1 MAEAQVDR
9 QRSWRSALTLRI
21 GPGHNWFLGRWRD
34 REKDLH
40 REALIGCLAACVTL
54 TSSALA
60 SSGPVGWL
68 GDGSGAFS
76 AGTVPTGWT
85 SESPGG
91 WSVKMPAW
99 SNASPVAIGE
109 RICVTAEPL
118 TVLCVSSKTGKTLWS
133 HDVSYLDTVGDAE
146 RDRVAGERAEAARLA
161 KALRQKERQLNKL
174 KRAMRKARGS
184 QDAAARSQ
192 ALLAEIG
199 PLKEKLDGYAHL
211 RPPEPIDVM
220 GTAPST
226 PVSDGVYLYALLGN
240 GVVAS
245 FTLDGALRWA
255 KHLGAPSQRMRGFHK
270 GQTASPLLVDGVLV
284 VALNHL
290 VGLDPQTGQE
300 RWRRSEPY
308 LDFGPPRA
316 TTIDG
321 VALVV
326 TPMGEVVRVSDG
338 ALLAS
343 NLGVSV
349 YFVSPITQGRR
360 IYFVGATTDPDL
372 QERTA
377 VAVELSGPLNDLRV
391 KELWRTS
398 LAREKTY
405 ATPLLHDGLIYAL
418 GIRGS
423 LVVLEAKSGQVVYEQ
438 VVPLG
443 HGDVMPSPVVSG
455 DRLVMMG
462 GSGEV
467 VVART
472 GRRYEVIH
480 QAKLGEA
487 RATPALVKGR
497 IIVRD
502 LDRLWSLTAP
512 R

>member
-1 MAEAQVDR
+1 
-9 QRSWRSALTLRI
+9 
-21 GPGHNWFLGRWRD
+21 
-34 REKDLH
+34 
-40 REALIGCLAACVTL
+40 
-54 TSSALA
+54 
-60 SSGPVGWL
+60 
-68 GDGSGAFS
+68 
-76 AGTVPTGWT
+76 
-85 SESPGG
+85 
-91 WSVKMPAW
+91 MPAW
-99 SNASPVAIGE
+99 SNASPVVVGD
-109 RICVTAEPL
+109 RIVVTVEPL
-118 TVLCVSSKTGKTLWS
+118 TVLCVSAKTGKTLWS
-133 HDVSYLDTVGDAE
+133 HAVSYLDTVGDAE
-146 RDRVAGERAEAARLA
+146 RARVTKDRAEAARVA
-161 KALRQKERQLNKL
+161 SALKSKERALNKL
-174 KRAMRKARGS
+174 NRAMRKARGR
-184 QDAAARSQ
+184 QDAVARSQ

-199 PLKEKLDGYAHL
+199 PLKEQLDTYAHL

-226 PVSDGVYLYALLGN
+226 PVSDGAHVYALLGN

-255 KHLGAPSQRMRGFHK
+255 KHLGHPSQRMRGFQK

-290 VGLDPQTGQE
+290 VGLDPRTGEE

-321 VALVV
+321 TALVV

-343 NLGVSV
+343 NLGASV
-349 YFVSPITQGRR
+349 YFVSPLTQGRR
-360 IYFVGATTDPDL
+360 VYFVGATTDPDL

-377 VAVELSGPLNDLRV
+377 VAVDLSGPVSSLKATEV
-391 KELWRTS
+391 WRRT
-398 LAREKTY
+398 LPREKTY
-405 ATPLLHDGLIYAL
+405 ATPLLHGGLIYAL

-423 LVVLEAKSGQVVYEQ
+423 LVVLDADNGQVVYEA

-443 HGDVMPSPVVSG
+443 HGDVMPSPVISG

-467 VVART
+467 VIARA
-472 GRRYEVIH
+472 GRRYEALY
-480 QAKLGEA
+480 QAQLGET
-487 RATPALVKGR
+487 RATPALVGGR

>member
-1 MAEAQVDR
+1 MH
-9 QRSWRSALTLRI
+9 SW
-21 GPGHNWFLGRWRD
+21 
-34 REKDLH
+34 
-40 REALIGCLAACVTL
+40 ALIGFIAGLIALSPAAD
-54 TSSALA
+54 AAPA
-60 SSGPVGWL
+60 SVGWL

-76 AGTVPTGWT
+76 GGTVPTGWT
-85 SESPGG
+85 SASPGG
-91 WSVKMPAW
+91 WSVEMPTW
-99 SNASPVAIGE
+99 SNASPVVVGD
-109 RICVTAEPL
+109 RIIVTAEPM
-118 TVLCVSSKTGKTLWS
+118 TVLCVSAKTGKTLWS
-133 HDVSYLDTVGDAE
+133 HAVTYLDTVSDSE
-146 RDRVAGERAEAARLA
+146 RPQAKREHSEAARVA
-161 KALRQKERQLNKL
+161 KVLKAKELELNKL
-174 KRAMRKARGS
+174 KRTMRKARGGK
-184 QDAAARSQ
+184 AAAQRSQ

-199 PLKEKLDGYAHL
+199 PLKEQHDSYAHL
-211 RPPEPIDVM
+211 RPPTPIDVM

-226 PVSDGVYLYALLGN
+226 PVSDGAYVYALLGN

-255 KHLGAPSQRMRGFHK
+255 KHLGLPTQRMRGFHK

-290 VGLDPQTGQE
+290 IGLDPQTGAE

-343 NLGVSV
+343 NIGVSV
-349 YFVSPITQGRR
+349 YFVSPLTQGRR
-360 IYFVGATTDPDL
+360 VYFVGATTDPDL

-377 VAVELSGPLNDLRV
+377 VALNLSGPLSALKV
-391 KELWRTS
+391 TEVWRRA
-398 LAREKTY
+398 LVREKTY

-423 LVVLEAKSGQVVYEQ
+423 LVVLEAESGRVVYET

-443 HGDVMPSPVVSG
+443 HGDVMPSPVISG

-467 VVART
+467 VIARA
-472 GRRYEVIH
+472 GRRYEALH
-480 QAKLGEA
+480 QAHLGES
-487 RATPALVKGR
+487 RATPALVDGR

-502 LDRLWSLTAP
+502 LERLWSLTSP

>member
-1 MAEAQVDR
+1 M
-9 QRSWRSALTLRI
+9 
-21 GPGHNWFLGRWRD
+21 
-34 REKDLH
+34 H
-40 REALIGCLAACVTL
+40 RGALIGCIAALWVL
-54 TSSALA
+54 SASA
-60 SSGPVGWL
+60 AAASGPIGWL
-68 GDGSGAFS
+68 GDGSGTFS

-85 SESPGG
+85 SSAPGG

-99 SNASPVAIGE
+99 SNASPVVVGD
-109 RICVTAEPL
+109 RIIVTAEPL
-118 TVLCVSSKTGKTLWS
+118 TVLCVSAKTGKTLWS

-146 RDRVAGERAEAARLA
+146 RARVTQERAEAARVA
-161 KALRQKERQLNKL
+161 AALRAKERELNKL

-199 PLKEKLDGYAHL
+199 PLKEQLDGYAHL

-226 PVSDGVYLYALLGN
+226 PVSDGTSVYALLGN
-240 GVVAS
+240 GVLAS
-245 FTLDGALRWA
+245 FSLDGALRWA
-255 KHLGAPSQRMRGFHK
+255 THLGHPTQRMRGFHK

-290 VGLDPQTGQE
+290 IGIDPATGAE
-300 RWRRSEPY
+300 RWRRSESY

-326 TPMGEVVRVSDG
+326 TPMGEVVRVADG
-338 ALLAS
+338 ALLAD
-343 NLGVSV
+343 NLGASV
-349 YFVSPITQGRR
+349 YFVSPLTQGRR
-360 IYFVGATTDPDL
+360 VYFVGATTDPDL

-377 VAVELSGPLNDLRV
+377 VAYELSGPLSGLRANEV
-391 KELWRTS
+391 WRRG
-398 LAREKTY
+398 LPREKTY

-423 LVVLEAKSGQVVYEQ
+423 LVVLDASSGQLVYET

-467 VVART
+467 VIART
-472 GRRYEVIH
+472 GRSYQPLY
-480 QAKLGEA
+480 QAKLGEM
-487 RATPALVKGR
+487 RATPALVDGR